1 MGQVGSRIRNPFS
14 REQSGSSR
22 RGASAEDGDDKTL
35 DIYSRCESEGTS
47 YFGTHFLLGEGRYEM
62 AKPEASLFF
71 VENKELD
78 LLGDKPVVFPT
89 NGIRGNERGSDLV
102 IPVDVWVNVRKE
114 SVKFVRIAKEEGEE
128 GPDKY
133 RIEFMYDADK
143 PGTIQLHFNALEI
156 NDGTDVR
163 FGYRDQK
170 AETPHS
176 EEFSFEIGADQIFN
190 EFVFD
195 TALFD
200 MAKMQY
206 KGGNYFPIVIAC
218 TVKEEERVQVQT
230 TVCTITEAS
239 DSSKAL
245 MLKTRRQ
252 KVFVNGIMYLVQEL
266 FGIENKELRYEQ
278 DQPFECVICMND
290 IRDTVILPCRH
301 LCLCYSCAEHLRQ
314 KQNNCPICRKPFRA
328 LSQLVAKK
336 TVESGHGTRPSRYE
350 QFMLVEALNGTL
362 PQTPGNSSSLDEI
375 RSVDEEI
382 VRASMNKGRGQKVI
396 GKKTVVEEIKET
408 PDGIELTNVETF
420 MHHPVVPVVLVQPA
434 KIKEFPSRSSTRD
447 NGDSSSEEETP
458 ETSSVRP
465 EISPEPSSTD
475 SKDSTDALL
484 KKPEDVV

>member
-1 MGQVGSRIRNPFS
+1 MGQVGSRINPFR
-14 REQSGSSR
+14 REQSGRSR
-22 RGASAEDGDDKTL
+22 GGASAEDGDDKTL
-35 DIYSRCESEGTS
+35 DIYSRCESEGSS

-78 LLGDKPVVFPT
+78 LLGDKPVMFPT
-89 NGIRGNERGSDLV
+89 NGLRGNERGSDLV

-143 PGTIQLHFNALEI
+143 PGTIRLHFNALEI

-163 FGYRDQK
+163 FGYRENKTDSFS
-170 AETPHS
+170 AEY
-176 EEFSFEIGADQIFN
+176 SFEIGADQIFN
-190 EFVFD
+190 SYVFD
-195 TALFD
+195 TASFD

-218 TVKEEERVQVQT
+218 TVKEDERVQVQT

-266 FGIENKELRYEQ
+266 FGIENKELRYAE

-336 TVESGHGTRPSRYE
+336 TVESGHGSRPNRYE

-375 RSVDEEI
+375 RSVDEDI

-396 GKKTVVEEIKET
+396 GKKTVVEEMKET
-408 PDGIELTNVETF
+408 PEGIELTSVESF
-420 MHHPVVPVVLVQPA
+420 MHHPVVPVIVVKPA
-434 KIKEFPSRSSTRD
+434 KVKEMPVRSVPRD
-447 NGDSSSEEETP
+447 HDSSSDEDNHEIAP
-458 ETSSVRP
+458 VLP
-465 EISPEPSSTD
+465 EISPEPSSTE

-484 KKPEDVV
+484 KKPEEVV

>member
-1 MGQVGSRIRNPFS
+1 MGQVGSRLRNPFH
-14 REQSGSSR
+14 REQSGRSR
-22 RGASAEDGDDKTL
+22 RGADAEDGDDKTL

-78 LLGDKPVVFPT
+78 LLGDKPVMFPT

-114 SVKFVRIAKEEGEE
+114 SIKFVKIAKEEGEE

-156 NDGTDVR
+156 NEGTDVR
-163 FGYRDQK
+163 FGYRDNK
-170 AETPHS
+170 TGDPFS
-176 EEFSFEIGADQIFN
+176 GEFAFDIGADQIFN

-195 TALFD
+195 TSNFD

-206 KGGNYFPIVIAC
+206 KGGNYFPVVIAC
-218 TVKEEERVQVQT
+218 TVKEEGRVQVQT

-239 DSSKAL
+239 DNSKAL
-245 MLKTRRQ
+245 MLKIRRQ

-266 FGIENKELRYEQ
+266 FGIENKEQRFAEE
-278 DQPFECVICMND
+278 QPFECVICMND

-336 TVESGHGTRPSRYE
+336 TVESGHGTRPNRYE
-350 QFMLVEALNGTL
+350 QFSLVEALNGTL
-362 PQTPGNSSSLDEI
+362 PQTPGNSSNLDEI
-375 RSVDEEI
+375 HTVDEDI
-382 VRASMNKGRGQKVI
+382 VRASMNKGRGLKVI
-396 GKKTVVEEIKET
+396 GKKTVVEEMKET
-408 PDGIELTNVETF
+408 PEGIEMTSVESF
-420 MHHPVVPVVLVQPA
+420 MHHPVVPVVVVKPA
-434 KIKEFPSRSSTRD
+434 KAKEFPVRSATIHE
-447 NGDSSSEEETP
+447 NASSSDEETP
-458 ETSSVRP
+458 ETSVRP
-465 EISPEPSSTD
+465 EISPEPSSTE

-484 KKPEDVV
+484 TKPEDVV